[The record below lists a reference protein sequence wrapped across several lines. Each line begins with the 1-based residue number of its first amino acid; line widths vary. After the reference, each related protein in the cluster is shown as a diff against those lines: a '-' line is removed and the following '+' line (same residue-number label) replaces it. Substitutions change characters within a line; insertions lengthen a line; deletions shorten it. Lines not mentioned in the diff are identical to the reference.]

1 MTDTHYIA
9 LIHKDADSAYG
20 VSFADV
26 PGVIA
31 AGDTID
37 IAIAEASAALAFA
50 FEDWAGPLPKARSLE
65 ELRTDPDF
73 TEGAKDAVVAA
84 IRPTRDLIAAE

>member
-9 LIHKDADSAYG
+9 LIQKDTDSGYG
-20 VSFADV
+20 VSFPDV

-31 AGDTID
+31 VGDTID

-65 ELRTDPDF
+65 ELRTDPGF
-73 TEGAKDAVVAA
+73 SESARDAVVAA